1 MEAAE
6 TAEPKKIL
14 KEKAIEVVMDNN
26 KTLIQFQLKEN
37 GLYISTEIKN
47 SLTTQIYYGT
57 FSEDEI
63 KKNKYFTEYTLEEI
77 FDELIAK
84 SQMKPIEAFKDN
96 DSIKLKIFLL
106 AIRFKDIEFILKPKS
121 KNSEDKF
128 KELYDIVN
136 ELKKEN
142 TELKKEIN
150 ELQKLKQEN
159 IQIKEQIKILIEFKN
174 KIEAE
179 REREKK
185 HLELDSNILNDDQNK
200 KNKIKEFISPNQK
213 IKAELKYRLTRDG
226 NSFDT
231 FHKLCDNISP
241 NLLLIKDNKNNI
253 FGGFTKASWEN
264 NDIQKE
270 YIQKYDQDSFLFS
283 LNKNKK
289 YYPKHKENETIFC
302 YSEGGP
308 WFYGGDIGFHY
319 NNMSQCVS
327 YGTGD
332 YLDESLSTNEA
343 GSYFEVHEVEFY
355 KISFE

>member
-14 KEKAIEVVMDNN
+14 KEKAIEVVIDNI
-26 KTLIQFQLKEN
+26 KTLFQFQLKEN

-57 FSEDEI
+57 FSEEKI

-84 SQMKPIEAFKDN
+84 SQMKPIEAFKEN

-106 AIRFKDIEFILKPKS
+106 AIKFKDMEFILKPKS
-121 KNSEDKF
+121 KNIEDKF

-142 TELKKEIN
+142 IE
-150 ELQKLKQEN
+150 LKQEN
-159 IQIKEQIKILIEFKN
+159 LQIKEQIKLLMDFKN
-174 KIEAE
+174 KIEEKEIE
-179 REREKK
+179 REREQEKK
-185 HLELDSNILNDDQNK
+185 HLDLDSNILNDAQKK

-253 FGGFTKASWEN
+253 FGGFTKVTWEKKDLTK
-264 NDIQKE
+264 NDPE
-270 YIQKYDQDSFLFS
+270 SFLFS

-289 YYPKHKENETIFC
+289 YYQNHKEYKTINC
-302 YSEGGP
+302 YSAYGP
-308 WFYGGDIGFHY
+308 WFLGGDIGFNS
-319 NNMSQCVS
+319 NNMSRCTS
-327 YGTGD
+327 YGTGE
-332 YLDESLSTNEA
+332 YLDESLSTNQP
-343 GSYFEVHEVEFY
+343 GFYFDVHEVEFY

>member
-14 KEKAIEVVMDNN
+14 KEKAIEVVIDNI
-26 KTLIQFQLKEN
+26 KTLFQFQLKEN

-57 FSEDEI
+57 FSEEEI

-84 SQMKPIEAFKDN
+84 SQMKPIEAFKEN

-106 AIRFKDIEFILKPKS
+106 AIKFKDMEFILKPKS
-121 KNSEDKF
+121 KNIEDKF

-142 TELKKEIN
+142 IE
-150 ELQKLKQEN
+150 LKQEN
-159 IQIKEQIKILIEFKN
+159 LQIKEQIKLLMDFKN
-174 KIEAE
+174 KIEEKEKE
-179 REREKK
+179 REREQEKK
-185 HLELDSNILNDDQNK
+185 NLDLDSNILNDAQK

-253 FGGFTKASWEN
+253 FGGFTKVTWEKKDLTK
-264 NDIQKE
+264 NDPE
-270 YIQKYDQDSFLFS
+270 SFLFS

-289 YYPKHKENETIFC
+289 YYQKHKEYKTIYC
-302 YSEGGP
+302 YSASGP
-308 WFYGGDIGFHY
+308 WFSGGDIGFNS
-319 NNMSQCVS
+319 NNMSQCIS
-327 YGTGD
+327 RGTGE
-332 YLDESLSTNEA
+332 YLDESLSTNQP
-343 GSYFEVHEVEFY
+343 GSYFDVHEVEFY

>member
-14 KEKAIEVVMDNN
+14 KEKAIEVVIDNI
-26 KTLIQFQLKEN
+26 KTLFQFQLKEN

-57 FSEDEI
+57 FSEEEI

-84 SQMKPIEAFKDN
+84 SQMKPIEAFKEN

-106 AIRFKDIEFILKPKS
+106 AIKFKDMEFILKPKS
-121 KNSEDKF
+121 KNIEDKF

-142 TELKKEIN
+142 IE
-150 ELQKLKQEN
+150 LKQEN
-159 IQIKEQIKILIEFKN
+159 LQIKEQIKLLMDFKN
-174 KIEAE
+174 KIEEKEIE
-179 REREKK
+179 REREQEKK
-185 HLELDSNILNDDQNK
+185 HLDLDSNILNDAQKK

-241 NLLLIKDNKNNI
+241 NLFLIKDNKNNI
-253 FGGFTKASWEN
+253 FGGFTKVTWEKKDLSK
-264 NDIQKE
+264 NDPE
-270 YIQKYDQDSFLFS
+270 SFLFS

-289 YYPKHKENETIFC
+289 YYQKHKEYKTIYC
-302 YSEGGP
+302 YSAYGP
-308 WFYGGDIGFHY
+308 WFYGGDIGFQS
-319 NNMSQCVS
+319 NNMSRCIS
-327 YGTGD
+327 TGTGE
-332 YLDESLSTNEA
+332 YLDESLSTNQP
-343 GSYFEVHEVEFY
+343 GSYFDVHEVEFY

>member
-14 KEKAIEVVMDNN
+14 KEKAIEVVIDNI
-26 KTLIQFQLKEN
+26 KTLFQFQLKEN

-57 FSEDEI
+57 FSEEEI

-84 SQMKPIEAFKDN
+84 SQMKPIEAFKEN

-106 AIRFKDIEFILKPKS
+106 AIKFKDMEFILKPKS
-121 KNSEDKF
+121 KNIEDKF

-142 TELKKEIN
+142 IE
-150 ELQKLKQEN
+150 LKQEN
-159 IQIKEQIKILIEFKN
+159 LQIKEQIKLLMDFKN
-174 KIEAE
+174 KIEEKEKE
-179 REREKK
+179 REREQEKK
-185 HLELDSNILNDDQNK
+185 HLDLDSNILNDAQK

-253 FGGFTKASWEN
+253 FGGFTKVTWEKKDLTK
-264 NDIQKE
+264 NDPE
-270 YIQKYDQDSFLFS
+270 SFLFS

-289 YYPKHKENETIFC
+289 YYQKHKEYKTIYC
-302 YSEGGP
+302 YSASGP
-308 WFYGGDIGFHY
+308 WFYGGDIGFCS
-319 NNMSQCVS
+319 NNMSQCIS
-327 YGTGD
+327 NGTGE
-332 YLDESLSTNEA
+332 YLDESLSTNQP
-343 GSYFEVHEVEFY
+343 GSYFDVHEVEFY

>member
-14 KEKAIEVVMDNN
+14 KEKAIEVVIDNI
-26 KTLIQFQLKEN
+26 KTLFQFQLKEN

-57 FSEDEI
+57 FSEEEI

-84 SQMKPIEAFKDN
+84 SQMKPIEAFKEN

-106 AIRFKDIEFILKPKS
+106 AIKFKDMEFILKPKS
-121 KNSEDKF
+121 KNIEDKF

-142 TELKKEIN
+142 IE
-150 ELQKLKQEN
+150 LKQEN
-159 IQIKEQIKILIEFKN
+159 LQIKEQIKLLMDFKN
-174 KIEAE
+174 KIEEKEIE
-179 REREKK
+179 REREQEKK
-185 HLELDSNILNDDQNK
+185 HLDLDSNILNDAQKK

-253 FGGFTKASWEN
+253 FGGFTKVTWEKKDLRK
-264 NDIQKE
+264 NDPE
-270 YIQKYDQDSFLFS
+270 SFLFS

-289 YYPKHKENETIFC
+289 YYQKHKEYETIYC
-302 YSEGGP
+302 YSAYGP
-308 WFYGGDIGFHY
+308 WFYGGDIGFNR
-319 NNMSQCVS
+319 NNMSQCIS
-327 YGTGD
+327 NGTGE
-332 YLDESLSTNEA
+332 YLDESLSTNQP
-343 GSYFEVHEVEFY
+343 GSYFDVHEVEFY

>member
-14 KEKAIEVVMDNN
+14 KEKAIEVVIDNI
-26 KTLIQFQLKEN
+26 KTLFQFQLKEN

-57 FSEDEI
+57 FSEKEI

-84 SQMKPIEAFKDN
+84 SQMKPIEAFKEN

-106 AIRFKDIEFILKPKS
+106 AIKFKDMEFILKPKS
-121 KNSEDKF
+121 KNIEDKF

-142 TELKKEIN
+142 IELKQEIN

-159 IQIKEQIKILIEFKN
+159 LQIKEQFKILMDFKN

-179 REREKK
+179 EEDKK
-185 HLELDSNILNDDQNK
+185 HLELDSNILKDNQNK
-200 KNKIKEFISPNQK
+200 KNRIKEFISPNQK

-253 FGGFTKASWEN
+253 FGGFTKVTWEKKDLIK
-264 NDIQKE
+264 NDPE
-270 YIQKYDQDSFLFS
+270 SFLFS

-289 YYPKHKENETIFC
+289 YYQKHKEYKTIYC
-302 YSEGGP
+302 YPAYGP
-308 WFYGGDIGFHY
+308 WFYGGDIGFHS
-319 NNMSQCVS
+319 NNMSQCIS
-327 YGTGD
+327 KGTGE
-332 YLDESLSTNEA
+332 YLDESLSTNQP
-343 GSYFEVHEVEFY
+343 GSYFDVHEVEFY

>member
-14 KEKAIEVVMDNN
+14 KEKAIEVVIDNI
-26 KTLIQFQLKEN
+26 KTLFQFQLKEN

-57 FSEDEI
+57 FSEEEI

-84 SQMKPIEAFKDN
+84 SQMKPIEAFKEN

-106 AIRFKDIEFILKPKS
+106 AIKFKDMEFILKPKS
-121 KNSEDKF
+121 KNIEDKF

-142 TELKKEIN
+142 IE
-150 ELQKLKQEN
+150 LKQEN
-159 IQIKEQIKILIEFKN
+159 IQIKEQIKLLMDFKN
-174 KIEAE
+174 KIEEKEIE
-179 REREKK
+179 REREQEKK
-185 HLELDSNILNDDQNK
+185 HLDLDSNILNDAQKK

-253 FGGFTKASWEN
+253 FGGFTKVTWEKKDLSK
-264 NDIQKE
+264 NDPE
-270 YIQKYDQDSFLFS
+270 SFLFS

-289 YYPKHKENETIFC
+289 YYQKHKEYKTIYC
-302 YSEGGP
+302 YSAYGP
-308 WFYGGDIGFHY
+308 WFYGGNIGFQS
-319 NNMSQCVS
+319 NNMSRCIS
-327 YGTGD
+327 TGTGE
-332 YLDESLSTNEA
+332 YLDESLSTNQP
-343 GSYFEVHEVEFY
+343 GSYFDVHEVEFY

>member
-6 TAEPKKIL
+6 TAEQKKIL
-14 KEKAIEVVMDNN
+14 KEKAIETVIDSN

-47 SLTTQIYYGT
+47 SLTTQIYHGT

-63 KKNKYFTEYTLEEI
+63 KKNKYFAEYTLEEI

-84 SQMKPIEAFKDN
+84 SQMRPIEAFKDN

-179 REREKK
+179 REKK

-253 FGGFTKASWEN
+253 FGGFTKVSWEKK
-264 NDIQKE
+264 DLQKN
-270 YIQKYDQDSFLFS
+270 DQDSFLFS

-289 YYPKHKENETIFC
+289 YYQKHKEYKTIYC
-302 YSEGGP
+302 YSNCGP
-308 WFYGGDIGFHY
+308 WFYGGDIGFDQ
-319 NNMSQCVS
+319 NNMSQCKS
-327 YGTGD
+327 HGNGD

-343 GSYFEVHEVEFY
+343 GSFFEVHEVEFY